1 MIIIPIP
8 FEILFLM
15 YDTCTCRENIKLSSI
30 ITPKNF
36 VKVTRFKDIS
46 HNEMFTLFVL
56 VEPYEKSQ
64 NVIYQCLMSIYWKL
78 TKLIICLAQ

>member
-1 MIIIPIP
+1 MGIQKHDIDREAIVLFRCFLALIIIPIP

-15 YDTCTCRENIKLSSI
+15 YDTGRENDNLSSI

-46 HNEMFTLFVL
+46 HNEMFTLF
-56 VEPYEKSQ
+56 
-64 NVIYQCLMSIYWKL
+64 
-78 TKLIICLAQ
+78 

>member
-1 MIIIPIP
+1 
-8 FEILFLM
+8 M
-15 YDTCTCRENIKLSSI
+15 YDTCRENDNLLSI

-36 VKVTRFKDIS
+36 VKVTRFNIYPIKWS
-46 HNEMFTLFVL
+46 HYFVL

-78 TKLIICLAQ
+78 TKLIICLSQYLAYLINDLD

>member
-1 MIIIPIP
+1 
-8 FEILFLM
+8 M
-15 YDTCTCRENIKLSSI
+15 YDTCRENDNLSSI

-46 HNEMFTLFVL
+46 HNEMLHYFVL

-64 NVIYQCLMSIYWKL
+64 NLIYQCLMSIYWKL
-78 TKLIICLAQ
+78 TKLIICLAQYLAYLINDLDKCVP